1 MALWESKNLHK
12 SEENIKAYFRRAKK
26 KYIIKN
32 EIDESQKKNYPF
44 FIFVFGNERK
54 NILKKIFEKTKDHAE
69 RIQNIFRGSDS
80 IETKIEE
87 EIFKFKKIIQKN
99 NKFFSLKFFEQ
110 KIHFKEKIL
119 YKK

>member
-1 MALWESKNLHK
+1 MKE
-12 SEENIKAYFRRAKK
+12 
-26 KYIIKN
+26 
-32 EIDESQKKNYPF
+32 
-44 FIFVFGNERK
+44 K

-87 EIFKFKKIIQKN
+87 EIFKFKTIIQKN

-110 KIHFKEKIL
+110 KFISKRKYFIKNKFFRIHA
-119 YKK
+119 